1 MQLCSVFLKFKKK
14 QKTNKQNNLTDAWQV
29 VLGTAPAIKK
39 KKTACQNVTILTVLL
54 LVDKWAALV

>member
-39 KKTACQNVTILTVLL
+39 KNSLPECDHSDRSTTG
-54 LVDKWAALV
+54 